1 MAVRKPYK
9 TPIELIFRKVFQ
21 REMTPQERRILL
33 GRRLAEASRKKDL
46 GSR

>member
-33 GRRLAEASRKKDL
+33 GGPRRLAEASRKK
-46 GSR
+46 